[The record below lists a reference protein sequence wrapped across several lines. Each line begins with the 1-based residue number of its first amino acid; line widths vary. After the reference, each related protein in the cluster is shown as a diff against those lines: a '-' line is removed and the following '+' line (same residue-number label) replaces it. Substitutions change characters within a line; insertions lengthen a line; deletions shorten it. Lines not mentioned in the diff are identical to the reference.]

1 MSEGNIPSIDD
12 FLDKSNN
19 DPSIDNI
26 MENSEL
32 PSIENFKEKKEVIE
46 EEIKT
51 DNWKDNYIPDEIETV
66 DIIKAPQWAELV
78 RMVNDV
84 RESIPDIPEI
94 KYYDDEL
101 KQISEQIKEVQ
112 KNIPEVPEVKYYDDE
127 IKSIKEDLNE

>member
-51 DNWKDNYIPDEIETV
+51 DNWKDNYSGKEIVEYTDPRELILTTAGHTNV
-66 DIIKAPQWAELV
+66 DNL
-78 RMVNDV
+78 
-84 RESIPDIPEI
+84 
-94 KYYDDEL
+94 
-101 KQISEQIKEVQ
+101 IKELEKQ
-112 KNIPEVPEVKYYDDE
+112 NFIIDKPPIGIPFNIP
-127 IKSIKEDLNE
+127 LNILEKI

>member
-1 MSEGNIPSIDD
+1 
-12 FLDKSNN
+12 
-19 DPSIDNI
+19 